1 MLSGPEGGQVY
12 TKPASIF
19 TSNSFKA
26 DLPMSDDNETNN
38 PYQAPTLSD
47 EPLAKKDADGPKA
60 KPEPFHWAI
69 PCLGYGYVPTMI
81 GLLFGS
87 EDRLE
92 TLLFSM
98 GALLFL
104 LPVYGLVILGL
115 TVQRIKQKNNRAGLT
130 TFQMLSIVPP
140 TLWGLFWVW
149 TLSQVNGIV

>member
-1 MLSGPEGGQVY
+1 
-12 TKPASIF
+12 
-19 TSNSFKA
+19 
-26 DLPMSDDNETNN
+26 MSDENRTDT
-38 PYQAPTLSD
+38 PYQPPAPSD
-47 EPLAKKDADGPKA
+47 VPLAKKDADGPQA
-60 KPEPFHWAI
+60 KPDPIHRQVQW
-69 PCLGYGYVPTMI
+69 LGYGYVPLVM

-87 EDRLE
+87 KNGLD
-92 TLLFSM
+92 TLLFSI